1 MTAVHS
7 PARVDHGEPPSGG
20 TRCASPRVA
29 GPIATPDTGQTLGQR
44 PASGVAHDVG
54 RAARSHT
61 AIESR
66 PASRPTALQS
76 P

>member
-1 MTAVHS
+1 MTPVHA
-7 PARVDHGEPPSGG
+7 PARVDHGGPPSGG
-20 TRCASPRVA
+20 TRCASPRVV
-29 GPIATPDTGQTLGQR
+29 GPIATPDTRQTLGQR
-44 PASGVAHDVG
+44 PAAGVAHDGG

-66 PASRPTALQS
+66 SASRPAALQS